1 MRVNFDIYIMEIK
14 KLRNT
19 LVSKKILLKPRDK
32 LPDIY
37 LMVKDQIN
45 GDTCIREKKNY
56 RRSSLEEIKQSL
68 PNIPAKYILRSP
80 PKKIT

>member
-1 MRVNFDIYIMEIK
+1 MVGVLILMRVNFDIYIMEIK

-37 LMVKDQIN
+37 LMVK
-45 GDTCIREKKNY
+45 E
-56 RRSSLEEIKQSL
+56 
-68 PNIPAKYILRSP
+68 
-80 PKKIT
+80 

>member
-1 MRVNFDIYIMEIK
+1 MEIK

-37 LMVKDQIN
+37 LMIK
-45 GDTCIREKKNY
+45 DTCIREKKNY

-68 PNIPAKYILRSP
+68 PIIPAKYILKSP
-80 PKKIT
+80 PK